1 MAEATADRIAAGGSP
16 HPEIMVPLVASRTEL
31 ALVRDEA
38 ERVIAAVA
46 EERDVELQIPIGTM
60 IELPRAAVRAGDLAH
75 VAEFFSFGS
84 NDLTQTTWGFSRDDV
99 EGAFFTTYLDANI
112 FSVSPFE
119 TIDADGVGALIRMAV
134 EAGRAVRPSMSLG
147 VCGEHGG
154 DPASVHMFHDWGLDY
169 VSCSPFRV
177 PIARLEAGRAA
188 IAADTSDTR

>member
-1 MAEATADRIAAGGSP
+1 VAEATADRIEAGGTP
-16 HPEIMVPLVASRTEL
+16 KPEIMVPLVASRAEL

-46 EERDVELQIPIGTM
+46 EERDVDLMVPIGTM
-60 IELPRAAVRAGDLAH
+60 IELPRAAIRAGDLAH

-99 EGAFFTTYLDANI
+99 EGAFFTRYLDAGI
-112 FSVSPFE
+112 FQVSPFE
-119 TIDADGVGALIRMAV
+119 TIDAAGVGAFIQMASA
-134 EAGRAVRPSMSLG
+134 AGREVRPSMELG

-188 IAADTSDTR
+188 IGGDASDTR